1 MTLIH
6 FLLYP
11 LLLAAAAGAPDKL
24 VRYLDDNGLAEIKAS
39 PSTPVVI
46 KVDPI
51 GCERAPGTCKPLN
64 TFWETVAAVYPG
76 RVWRLSCAEQ
86 QKLCQGQAAFDP
98 SASKKLSR
106 GREPMFYFWVDGEFE
121 LYTDASTPEDLIDHI
136 QEDILPKSARK
147 GGKHITSAFDA
158 ADKYSHRKAT
168 ITKGESMMV
177 QGRFKEALAILS
189 EYIDKYPDH
198 LNGIL
203 MAAKAASSNKQHEI
217 ALSIHE
223 RALKQEP
230 NNSHLLGSQAM
241 LMRNLGRCGDAMRY
255 IKQFYDVDSESQDF
269 DWDNTD
275 IIEDLKEYCQ
285 NQPIYRSINTEHS
298 EL

>member
-1 MTLIH
+1 MTLIR

-11 LLLAAAAGAPDKL
+11 LWLAAATATPDKL
-24 VRYLDDNGLAEIKAS
+24 VRYLDDIGLAEIKAS

-46 KVDPI
+46 KVDPV

-64 TFWETVAAVYPG
+64 TFWEVVAAVYPG

-86 QKLCQGQAAFDP
+86 RKLCEGQAAFDP

-106 GREPMFYFWVDGEFE
+106 SREPMFYFWVDGEFE

-136 QEDILPKSARK
+136 QEEILPKSARK
-147 GGKHITSAFDA
+147 GGKHITLAFDA
-158 ADKYSHRKAT
+158 ADKYSHRRAT
-168 ITKGESMMV
+168 IMKAESMLV
-177 QGRFKEALAILS
+177 QGRFKDAFTILS

-203 MAAKAASSNKQHEI
+203 MAATAASSNEYHEI
-217 ALSIHE
+217 ALSMNE

-230 NNSHLLGSQAM
+230 SNMHLLGRQAV
-241 LMRNLGRCGDAMRY
+241 LMRNLGRCGDTMQY
-255 IKQFYDVDSESQDF
+255 INRFYEVDSKSQDF
-269 DWDNTD
+269 DWENGA
-275 IIEDLKEYCQ
+275 IIEDLKEYCSEQ
-285 NQPIYRSINTEHS
+285 LYHQSISTE
-298 EL
+298 L